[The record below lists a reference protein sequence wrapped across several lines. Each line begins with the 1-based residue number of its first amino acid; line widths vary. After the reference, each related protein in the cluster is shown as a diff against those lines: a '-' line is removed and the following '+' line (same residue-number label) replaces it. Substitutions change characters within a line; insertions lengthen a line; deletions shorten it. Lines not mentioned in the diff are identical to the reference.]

1 MSNPSFSALID
12 QLPVAILLLDGKG
25 TIIYA
30 GGSLQ
35 RVIGYSSRELVGTK
49 ASRLMKTSPAAMVH
63 WFRTVTSRPDA
74 TLSIPLRI
82 KTGTGAAKLFHCT
95 LRNLLHHD
103 VTRGVLIT
111 IDPVE
116 DPVSPE

>member
-1 MSNPSFSALID
+1 MSNPRLSTLVD
-12 QLPVAILLLDGKG
+12 HLPVAILLLDGEG

-30 GGSLQ
+30 GGSLDP
-35 RVIGYSSRELVGTK
+35 ILGYSCRELVCTK
-49 ASRLMKTSPAAMVH
+49 VCRIMMTSPAAMIH

-82 KTGTGAAKLFHCT
+82 KTGKGAVRLFHCT
-95 LRNLLHHD
+95 LRNLLHHEAIS
-103 VTRGVLIT
+103 GVLLT

-116 DPVSPE
+116 DPLS